1 VTDSRATNVKV
12 ALVAV
17 VFFAILCARRG
28 QQLLHPQ
35 VWDEDG
41 VIILRDL
48 AQVGPG
54 SLVQPVNGYLVS
66 IDRLI
71 SATGL
76 FVSVAQYPAIS
87 TILAWAFIIA
97 ALLAVSFSP
106 LVIRGGPLL
115 AIGALLV
122 PTDPEVFGIPLYAF
136 WWAGLLIIAA
146 ALWRPRAPGLAWRIG
161 FVMVGG
167 LSSPVILLGLPL
179 FLVRAAVFRRDRG
192 ELITA
197 GVAVVCA
204 AIQLFTLH
212 NSPFGVAKSL
222 LSVANLLPVPAQF
235 LGNYLVGSLARTNPS
250 IGHALLLAAGS
261 LSLVVVAAA
270 VWNDRRHVWI
280 WLTLLY
286 LWFGSIALSS
296 QRIDVAAINPV
307 TAGPRYFFYPF
318 VFEAWFFLYVAFASS
333 SVALRRAAVAILAIA
348 TINALPALNRTHDD
362 LHWAANV
369 ANCARFPDDAAYPI
383 PVQFDG
389 HGAAGWVLSWTG
401 SQCRSLAAR
410 DLLARLIPPLGL
422 PPVPYHARA
431 FTAAE
436 GAPELFAPIASVVAD
451 GWRGTDVLDSRLP
464 GFVVIGSYRAADADE
479 GTLTL
484 KLDRGARVLYR
495 SGPSPNGN
503 QKIIV
508 RDASSPLFR
517 AVLPIAPDWLVL
529 EFDDP
534 RLPDHFQA
542 DFEDDGSALGEWSAL
557 ALSDY
562 VRS

>member
-1 VTDSRATNVKV
+1 VKV
-12 ALVAV
+12 ALVAAA
-17 VFFAILCARRG
+17 FFAILCARRW

-41 VIILRDL
+41 VVILRDL

-54 SLVQPVNGYLVS
+54 SLFLPVNGYLIC

-71 SATGL
+71 STIGL
-76 FVSVAQYPAIS
+76 FVSVAQYPAVS

-146 ALWRPRAPGLAWRIG
+146 ALWRPREPGVGWRIG
-161 FVMVGG
+161 FVIVGG

-179 FLVRAAVFRRDRG
+179 FLVRAAVFRRDRR
-192 ELITA
+192 ELVIT

-212 NSPFGVAKSL
+212 QAHLAAGKSL
-222 LSVANLLPVPAQF
+222 LSAENLLRVPAQF
-235 LGNYLVGSLARTNPS
+235 LGNYVVGSLARTNPS
-250 IGHALLLAAGS
+250 IGHDLLLVVGT
-261 LSLVVVAAA
+261 LTLVVVAAA
-270 VWNDRRHVWI
+270 VWNDRRHVWT
-280 WLTLLY
+280 WLPLLY

-296 QRIDVAAINPV
+296 ARIDVAAINPV

-333 SVALRRAAVAILAIA
+333 SLALRRTAVAILALA

-362 LHWAANV
+362 LHWALNV
-369 ANCARFPDDAAYPI
+369 ANCARFPDEAVYQI

-389 HGAAGWVLSWTG
+389 HGAPGWVLRWTG

-410 DLLARLIPPLGL
+410 DLLAHVIPPLEL
-422 PPVPYHARA
+422 PPVPYHVRA
-431 FTAAE
+431 FTAADSSP
-436 GAPELFAPIASVVAD
+436 ALFAPIASVVAN
-451 GWRGTDVLDSRLP
+451 GWRGTDVQHSRLP

-479 GTLTL
+479 RSLTL
-484 KLDRGARVLYR
+484 QLDRGARVLYR

-503 QKIIV
+503 QKIVV
-508 RDASSPLFR
+508 RDTSSLLFR
-517 AVLPIAPDWLVL
+517 ALLPITTDWLVL

-534 RLPDHFQA
+534 RLPDHFLA
-542 DFEDDGSALGEWSAL
+542 DFEDHGSALGEWSAV
-557 ALSDY
+557 ALSDR
-562 VRS
+562 VRR